1 MWDEWVKRPTEGGVW
16 GREWVWDC
24 CPEIIWIGM
33 AWGWLLVGTEVVIRL
48 DACRNV
54 GACAARPGRS

>member
-1 MWDEWVKRPTEGGVW
+1 MW

-33 AWGWLLVGTEVVIRL
+33 AWGWLLLGTEVVIRL